1 MALQRAPRHCGARVN
16 CVNIVKSNIIQIGAV
31 QQNSSPEADAL
42 YRQVADKI
50 EALILSGALR
60 AGERVPS
67 VRKASGQHGVSVATV
82 VQAYVVLE
90 NRGLIE
96 ARPKSGFFVRARLRD
111 RVPEPLASRPAL
123 AATKVEVGS
132 LQARIFDAAR
142 LPEAVPFGAAYPSE
156 DNLPVVKLNR
166 IMAAVVRSAGARGL
180 SYDMPP
186 GCMALRRQLAK
197 QSLDWGTQLSPDA
210 FITTCGGTEAL
221 ALCLR
226 AVTKPGDVVA
236 IESPSY
242 FGVLQQIEELGLK
255 AIEIPMYPRDGM
267 NLDVL
272 ERALK
277 GRRVAACLA
286 VPNFNNP
293 LGSLMPDDH
302 KRRLIDI
309 LARRDVPLIED
320 DINGE
325 LVHSGPRPR
334 VAQSFDREGRVMLC
348 GSFSK
353 TIAPG
358 YRVGWV
364 APGRYYAKVKAL
376 KLTSTLATASLPQ
389 MAIAE
394 FVAKGGYERHLRALR
409 RNFAEQ
415 IQRMS
420 EAVSAAFPEE
430 IKVTRPKGG
439 FVLWVELP
447 KKVSALKLHALALVE
462 KISIAPG
469 PMFSASQGFDNF
481 IRINCGHPWSTRLEW
496 AIGTLG
502 KLVEKLH

>member
-1 MALQRAPRHCGARVN
+1 
-16 CVNIVKSNIIQIGAV
+16 
-31 QQNSSPEADAL
+31 
-42 YRQVADKI
+42 
-50 EALILSGALR
+50 
-60 AGERVPS
+60 
-67 VRKASGQHGVSVATV
+67 
-82 VQAYVVLE
+82 
-90 NRGLIE
+90 
-96 ARPKSGFFVRARLRD
+96 
-111 RVPEPLASRPAL
+111 
-123 AATKVEVGS
+123 
-132 LQARIFDAAR
+132 
-142 LPEAVPFGAAYPSE
+142 
-156 DNLPVVKLNR
+156 
-166 IMAAVVRSAGARGL
+166 
-180 SYDMPP
+180 
-186 GCMALRRQLAK
+186 
-197 QSLDWGTQLSPDA
+197 
-210 FITTCGGTEAL
+210 
-221 ALCLR
+221 
-226 AVTKPGDVVA
+226 
-236 IESPSY
+236 
-242 FGVLQQIEELGLK
+242 
-255 AIEIPMYPRDGM
+255 
-267 NLDVL
+267 
-272 ERALK
+272 
-277 GRRVAACLA
+277 
-286 VPNFNNP
+286 
-293 LGSLMPDDH
+293 
-302 KRRLIDI
+302 
-309 LARRDVPLIED
+309 
-320 DINGE
+320 
-325 LVHSGPRPR
+325 
-334 VAQSFDREGRVMLC
+334 MLC